1 MKHGKL
7 LLWNVC
13 LVLLS
18 GCGHNVY
25 MEREAT
31 GLAVMIPIGDS
42 AIGFCLGSMK
52 TASATVRGGVS
63 LETASSASGGIFAGQ
78 GAESKVTTFKS
89 NTQLNEKN
97 LMEVFKDPAVP
108 TEVKVQLAKNLQES
122 VKAPKFMPSVL
133 QTDSATIHMGSE
145 AVQSNAVA
153 QVTPHTTGLDKVVE
167 TLPQITE
174 TIVRPVTD
182 LTDKTIDGVN
192 QTIDNAVDRT
202 IDWSISTKWTA
213 VLLAAL
219 GVLTLWLKM
228 KKSSDGGSVSVPDLE
243 DIDPELKKEAEKYM
257 DTGSSES
264 PTSGDPS
271 APKDPAEPAPK
282 KKETPAIKVPTLKGK
297 KWWQKILIILTSVWT
312 LIGKIPPETRARI
325 ITTVKEWWLRK
336 KVAKVQKKEAQSK

>member
-1 MKHGKL
+1 M
-7 LLWNVC
+7 
-13 LVLLS
+13 LLS

-25 MEREAT
+25 TERETT
-31 GLAVMIPIGDS
+31 GLAFMIPIGDS
-42 AIGFCLGSMK
+42 AVGFCLGSMK

-63 LETASSASGGIFAGQ
+63 LETSSSASGGLFAGQ

-89 NTQLNEKN
+89 NMQLNEKN

-122 VKAPKFMPSVL
+122 AKAPKFMPSVL

-145 AVQSNAVA
+145 AVQSNGVA
-153 QVTPHTTGLDKVVE
+153 QVVPHATGIDKVVE
-167 TLPQITE
+167 TLPKITE

-182 LTDKTIDGVN
+182 ITDKTIDGVN
-192 QTIDNAVDRT
+192 KTIDNTVDRT
-202 IDWSISTKWTA
+202 VDWSINTKWTA

-228 KKSSDGGSVSVPDLE
+228 KKGGGGGNISVPDLE

-264 PTSGDPS
+264 PTSSDPS
-271 APKDPAEPAPK
+271 APKDPAEPTPK
-282 KKETPAIKVPTLKGK
+282 KKETPTIKIPTLKGK
-297 KWWQKILIILTSVWT
+297 KWWQKILIVLASIWT
-312 LIGKIPPETRARI
+312 LIGKIPPEYRTKIVTMIKEI
-325 ITTVKEWWLRK
+325 IIKK
-336 KVAKVQKKEAQSK
+336 KVEKAKKKEAQSK